1 MVEERYQVPL
11 SPPSSPRM
19 SDKSTK
25 TGDYHHGPH
34 HPHNTSSGPITEYQP
49 YSQDRS
55 IPPLRSYRS
64 TPYSLGSGAHYG
76 HESNTSAPSN
86 YDERHLSSGSHSVG
100 PADVQS
106 STYNDSTPASPADRL
121 TPRSPGASN
130 KDQADD
136 DDLVDDFGGE
146 DPEDEGE
153 RPPMTAAELRAQK
166 RKMKRFRL
174 THNQTRFLMS
184 EFARQPHPDAAQ
196 RERLAREIPGLSA
209 RQVQVWFQNRRAK
222 LKRLTQDDRERMMRS
237 RALPSGFDTTQALHS
252 PFGAQPPSM
261 GAPMS
266 SIGGFPTYGDS
277 SAVRPLTLDTLRRVP
292 DYEQYGQQYAS
303 PTGVSP
309 ALGAFAFT
317 PPQSASDHLSPGSAA
332 SSMSPYVLQQQ
343 APYEASRR
351 PPTGLPSSGHTSFAG
366 QPHLQRLPLH
376 ERLNRTMG
384 ESTGSP
390 LRTSVSYSTLN
401 STSTPRHIPERAAS
415 FSEHSFNQQRP
426 QLQSIGNPSGSESG
440 PYGLGFSYSQVP
452 QYQQTHAQQQSS
464 LGGQVQ
470 HATDSDQFRRPA
482 YSAYPASTY
491 STSQVPQY
499 AGYPAHYSSQNYSS
513 AYAQHG
519 QVTEPVSQPGQ
530 PMHEGHQS
538 AAGAPHQ
545 YMLGGYNGHQV
556 TESQSHDGGY

>member
-25 TGDYHHGPH
+25 AGDYHHGPH
-34 HPHNTSSGPITEYQP
+34 HPHNVSSGPITEYRP
-49 YSQDRS
+49 YAQDRS

-64 TPYSLGSGAHYG
+64 TPYSLGPGSHYG
-76 HESNTSAPSN
+76 REGNTSAPSN
-86 YDERHLSSGSHSVG
+86 YDERPLSSGSHSGG

-106 STYNDSTPASPADRL
+106 STYDDSMPASPADRL
-121 TPRSPGASN
+121 TPRSPGASH

-252 PFGAQPPSM
+252 PFGAQPSSM

-266 SIGGFPTYGDS
+266 SIGGFPTYGGDS

-351 PPTGLPSSGHTSFAG
+351 PPTGVPSSGHTAFAG

-401 STSTPRHIPERAAS
+401 STSTPRHVPERAAS

-452 QYQQTHAQQQSS
+452 QYQQPHAPQHTS
-464 LGGQVQ
+464 LGGGQIQ
-470 HATDSDQFRRPA
+470 HSTESEQFRRPA
-482 YSAYPASTY
+482 YTAYPASTY
-491 STSQVPQY
+491 NTTSHVPP
-499 AGYPAHYSSQNYSS
+499 YPAQCSSQIYSSTY
-513 AYAQHG
+513 G
-519 QVTEPVSQPGQ
+519 QVTEPVSS
-530 PMHEGHQS
+530 HESSH
-538 AAGAPHQ
+538 PHQ
-545 YMLGGYNGHQV
+545 YHILAAYNSHHHHHQV
-556 TESQSHDGGY
+556 TDTDTENQSHDSGY

>member
-19 SDKSTK
+19 SDNATK

-34 HPHNTSSGPITEYQP
+34 HLHHASSGPTSDYQS
-49 YSQDRS
+49 YQRDRS
-55 IPPLRSYRS
+55 IPPLRSYRN
-64 TPYSLGSGAHYG
+64 TPYPLGSGAHYG
-76 HESNTSAPSN
+76 HEGNTSAPST
-86 YDERHLSSGSHSVG
+86 YDDRQLLSDPHSMG
-100 PADVQS
+100 PADLQS
-106 STYNDSTPASPADRL
+106 STYDDSTPASLVDRL

-146 DPEDEGE
+146 EPEDEGE

-174 THNQTRFLMS
+174 THNQTRFLLS

-266 SIGGFPTYGDS
+266 SSIGGFATYGDS

-292 DYEQYGQQYAS
+292 DYEQYGQQYSS

-317 PPQSASDHLSPGSAA
+317 PPQSTSDHLSPGSAT

-343 APYEASRR
+343 VPYEASRR
-351 PPTGLPSSGHTSFAG
+351 PPTGLPSSGHTPFTS
-366 QPHLQRLPLH
+366 QPQLQRLPLH

-415 FSEHSFNQQRP
+415 FSEHSVTQPRP
-426 QLQSIGNPSGSESG
+426 QLQN
-440 PYGLGFSYSQVP
+440 SQVP
-452 QYQQTHAQQQSS
+452 QYQQTNSQQQNP

-470 HATDSDQFRRPA
+470 QATDTDQFRRPA

-491 STSQVPQY
+491 RTSHVPQY
-499 AGYPAHYSSQNYSS
+499 AGYPTPYSSQNYSS

-519 QVTEPVSQPGQ
+519 QVTEPVSDSQPGQ
-530 PMHEGHQS
+530 PMHEAHQN
-538 AAGAPHQ
+538 AAGASHP
-545 YMLGGYNGHQV
+545 YMLSAYNGHRV
-556 TESQSHDGGY
+556 TESQGHDGGY